1 MENSNNT
8 KQRKQRSDKGMPR
21 DCRWTDGGYHSL
33 RLRLS
38 DDLYDLIVEN
48 KGERSI
54 NQYIND
60 LIRDAI
66 GSL

>member
-1 MENSNNT
+1 
-8 KQRKQRSDKGMPR
+8 MPR
-21 DCRWTDGGYHSL
+21 GCRWTDGGYHSL

-38 DDLYDLIVEN
+38 DDLYDLIIEN